1 MAGWTGRKGANLDMR
16 PPPWKVGELA
26 RRTGVSVRALHHY
39 DEIGLL
45 SPSHR
50 SESGYRLYAEADVVR
65 LQQIRSL
72 RTLGFSLVEA
82 GEFLRRPDVTPDHVL
97 RLHISHLKERI
108 ESQQSLCD
116 RLESVA
122 ARWRSDEKIPTEE
135 FLQIIEETTMF
146 ETMYGKYYTP
156 EQMEALKQRREALG
170 QEPIGQV
177 EAEWPELIAKVQGEM
192 ERGTDPAD
200 ERVQALA
207 RRWRELIQQFTGGD
221 PGIAK
226 SLGRMY
232 QEEPAVRGQDT
243 GPMRVMGEY
252 IGKAL
257 QAGKKPE

>member
-1 MAGWTGRKGANLDMR
+1 MR

-45 SPSHR
+45 TPSHR
-50 SESGYRLYAEADVVR
+50 SESGYRLYTEADVAR

-82 GEFLRRPDVTPDHVL
+82 GEFLGRPDVTPDRVL
-97 RLHISHLKERI
+97 RLHIAHLQEQI
-108 ESQQSLCD
+108 AAQQSLCN

-146 ETMYGKYYTP
+146 EKYYTP
-156 EQMEALKQRREALG
+156 EQMEALKQRGEKLG
-170 QEPIGQV
+170 QEHIRQV
-177 EAEWPELIAKVQGEM
+177 EAEWPELMAKVQAEM
-192 ERGTDPAD
+192 DKGTDPAD
-200 ERVQALA
+200 EKVQALA
-207 RRWRELIQQFTGGD
+207 RRWRELISEFTGGD

-232 QEEPAVRGQDT
+232 QEEPKVHGMDT
-243 GPMRVMGEY
+243 DPMRALGEY
-252 IGKAL
+252 IGKAS
-257 QAGKKPE
+257 QARKTE

>member
-1 MAGWTGRKGANLDMR
+1 MVGWTGRKGANFDMR

-50 SESGYRLYAEADVVR
+50 SESGYRLYTEADVVR

-97 RLHISHLKERI
+97 RLHISHLKARI
-108 ESQQSLCD
+108 ESQQSLCA

-122 ARWRSDEKIPTEE
+122 ARWRSDETIPTEE

-146 ETMYGKYYTP
+146 EKYYTP
-156 EQMEALKQRREALG
+156 EQMEALKQRGEAIG
-170 QEPIGQV
+170 QEHIREV
-177 EAEWPELIAKVQGEM
+177 EAAWPELIAKVQAEM

-207 RRWRELIQQFTGGD
+207 RRWRELIQEFTGGD
-221 PGIAK
+221 PGVAK

-232 QEEPAVRGQDT
+232 QEEPTVRGQDT
-243 GPMRVMGEY
+243 GPMRAMGEY

>member
-1 MAGWTGRKGANLDMR
+1 MR

-45 SPSHR
+45 APSHR
-50 SESGYRLYAEADVVR
+50 SGSGYRLYTEADVVR
-65 LQQIRSL
+65 LQQIMSL

-82 GEFLRRPDVTPDHVL
+82 REFLQRSDVTPDRVL
-97 RLHISHLKERI
+97 RLHIAHLQEQI
-108 ESQQSLCD
+108 AAQQSLCD

-135 FLQIIEETTMF
+135 FLQIIEETTMN
-146 ETMYGKYYTP
+146 EKYYTP
-156 EQMEALKQRREALG
+156 EQMEVLKKRGEMLG
-170 QEPIGQV
+170 QEHIRQV
-177 EAEWPELIAKVQGEM
+177 EAEWPELMARVQAEM
-192 ERGTDPAD
+192 DKGTDPAD

-207 RRWRELIQQFTGGD
+207 RRWKELIAEFTGGD

-232 QEEPAVRGQDT
+232 QEEPRVHGMDT
-243 GPMRVMGEY
+243 GPMRAMGEY

-257 QAGKKPE
+257 QAGTRPE